1 MFSVKYSVFGESLM
15 EKKKQFIVLAAYY
28 LLIAAIVFFILK
40 YALGTVLPFV
50 LGFGVAALLSPFV
63 RFLSGKYKMKYKPTA
78 FFILLLT
85 YATVGTLTIFVLVR
99 TSVWL
104 GGFLKNLPEL
114 YKNSVEPAIG
124 HAYEWV
130 SDIIERFDGTGTS
143 ELVGG
148 LGGIFESFSQSLAG
162 AVTDISMRALSRLS
176 GVATAVPRVLI
187 GLGVTVI
194 SSFFFIMDFEKILQA
209 IKKRLPGK
217 AVAFMSDLRGK
228 FFVTATKYLRSYALI
243 MLITFSLLFFGLSL
257 TRTKNAAIAAGII
270 ALLDV
275 LPVIGTGLVLIP
287 WALISIFGG
296 RSGYGIALLAVWAI
310 TLTVRNIAEP
320 KIVGKQVGLH
330 PIVTLIAIFVGGK
343 LFGFGGLILFPV
355 GLSIAASVI
364 REKNQPSEE

>member
-1 MFSVKYSVFGESLM
+1 M
-15 EKKKQFIVLAAYY
+15 EKKKQFIISAVYY

-40 YALGTVLPFV
+40 YVLGTVLPFV
-50 LGFGVAALLSPFV
+50 LGFGIAAVLSPFV
-63 RFLSGKYKMKYKPTA
+63 RFLSGKYKMKYKPAA
-78 FFILLLT
+78 FFVLFLA
-85 YATVGTLTIFVLVR
+85 YATVGTLTVFALVR
-99 TSVWL
+99 TAVWL

-114 YKNSVEPAIG
+114 YKDSVEPAIG

-130 SDIIERFDGTGTS
+130 SDIIKRFDGTGTS

-162 AVTDISMRALSRLS
+162 TVTDISVRALSRLS

-194 SSFFFIMDFEKILQA
+194 SSFFFIMDFEKILRA
-209 IKKRLPGK
+209 VKKRLPGR
-217 AVAFMSDLRGK
+217 AVAFMSDVRGK
-228 FFVTATKYLRSYALI
+228 FFVTAAKYLRSYALI
-243 MLITFSLLFFGLSL
+243 LLITFSLLFLGLTL

-287 WALISIFGG
+287 WALISVFGG
-296 RSGYGIALLAVWAI
+296 RGGYGIALLVIWAVTIA
-310 TLTVRNIAEP
+310 VRNIAEP

-330 PIVTLIAIFVGGK
+330 PLVTLIAIFVGGK
-343 LFGFGGLILFPV
+343 LFGLVGLILFPV

-364 REKNQPSEE
+364 REKNQLSDV